1 MKQYTYYSNFA
12 ERINAFIDYKR
23 ALGYAYGDSSRILR
37 EFDLLC
43 NEKFYEK
50 NILDRELGLT

>member
-1 MKQYTYYSNFA
+1 MKQYTYYSKFA

-43 NEKFYEK
+43 NEKFPEK
-50 NILDRELGLT
+50 IYLTASLD

>member
-1 MKQYTYYSNFA
+1 MMQYTYYSNFA
-12 ERINAFIDYKR
+12 QRINAFIDYKR

-43 NEKFYEK
+43 NKKFPEKA
-50 NILDRELGLT
+50 GLTKNLV

>member
-1 MKQYTYYSNFA
+1 MKQYTYYSNFS

-43 NEKFYEK
+43 NEKFPEK
-50 NILDRELGLT
+50 DILD